1 MLIMRYVKRIVK
13 ILLVL
18 LCLAVLFGASAQ
30 LVQRKKAR
38 LAKVPRYGEE
48 PTPVHVAK
56 SHRGSLEITRDYLA
70 IIEPA
75 RTAHLAARLT
85 SSVISVTV
93 DEGVLVKAND
103 PLIRLDDREIVAAI
117 AATEA
122 KVAQSEAELAANETV
137 VSTLEKSAEFWV
149 REAERRHRLVA
160 SGAAAASETEATFD
174 KANQLSGELAAAK
187 HKSEALRQQVS
198 ALKSGVQELKTR
210 KGYCTITSPFDGVV
224 THCDVDVGDVAV
236 PGKTLLVVE
245 DRDYLKLAFD
255 VPQQDLPLIRVGMVL
270 RFAGPDGPRTA
281 TITNIFPSLN
291 MARMLRAEAVLKDAL
306 TEGLDTGAYLPITVV
321 PATLENVT
329 LVPTSAIVESPTG
342 QPYVFVVTKGK
353 LQPVEVTVLGRSD
366 HETAVDGIPPMTEV
380 VVGTFLG
387 WSQLSAGLSV
397 EAIR

>member
-1 MLIMRYVKRIVK
+1 MKYMKRIVK

-18 LCLAVLFGASAQ
+18 LCLAVLVGASAQ
-30 LVQRKKAR
+30 LVQRKKAS

-48 PTPVHVAK
+48 PTPVHVAE

-75 RTAHLAARLT
+75 QTANLASRLT

-93 DEGVLVKAND
+93 DEGDLVKAND
-103 PLIRLDDREIVAAI
+103 PLIFLDDREIVAAI

-122 KVAQSEAELAANETV
+122 KVAQAEAEVAANEAM
-137 VSTLEKSAEFWV
+137 VSALEKSAEYWV
-149 REAERRHRLVA
+149 REAERRRRLLA
-160 SGAAAASETEATFD
+160 SGAAAASETEATVD
-174 KANQLSGELAAAK
+174 KANQLTKEFIAAK
-187 HKSEALRQQVS
+187 QKSEALRQQVA
-198 ALKSGVQELKTR
+198 ALKGEVQELMTR
-210 KGYCTITSPFDGVV
+210 KGYCTITSPFAGVV
-224 THCDVDVGDVAV
+224 THRYVDPGDEAA
-236 PGKTLLVVE
+236 PGKTLLVIE
-245 DRDYLKLAFD
+245 DRSFLKLQFD
-255 VPQQDLPLIRVGMVL
+255 IPQQDIPCVSVGMAVH
-270 RFAGPDGPRTA
+270 FAGPSGPRTA

-291 MARMLRAEAVLKDAL
+291 KARMLRAEVVLKDAL
-306 TEGLDTGAYLPITVV
+306 AEGLHTGAYLPITVV
-321 PATLENVT
+321 LATLKDVT

-342 QPYVFVVTKGK
+342 QAHVFVVTKGK

-380 VVGTFLG
+380 VVSTFLG